1 MKNKGF
7 FAPFLFVSIFSL
19 ASCSVQDLMFWKKK
33 ESESNQSQTESDED
47 GSFEIP
53 TFEKSEGIRFTAYSG
68 PTFENL
74 ASGNSNI
81 NTVTEEHV
89 RKVAEAGFN
98 RILALY
104 EGGMG
109 GGGSDV
115 WKVIKNR
122 AKRANE
128 DAMKMLPL
136 CEQFGLEYYVRDW
149 TFYGLLT
156 NYPGLVTTEEDYK
169 KAIDIV
175 FDDDCEYIYHPA
187 YVGSFATDE
196 PFYNDLEKV
205 EWQVRLYKE
214 ALARKGVKGE
224 PLVNLLPI
232 HVSTTGLGSTYQEY
246 VDKYFEIIAPQ
257 VGYVSY
263 DFYPLMSNYFAGG
276 YVKNTYLANLL
287 MMAKKCK
294 DTNVELRTFMQSIG
308 NWTGMRQMESIGDFR
323 FQIYTNLAFGSR
335 EITYYEYANPY
346 SFESGDYALL
356 NLQDGSY
363 NWTYEAAK
371 KANWEAHGMEDA
383 YVQYDWDGVMYKN
396 GDEDEANISFTYLE
410 NDALETHPRVAIKKV
425 TQDTLL
431 TTFKHKESKDDAFML
446 VNESNPHDQLN
457 NDVTLH
463 FNDAKGLLMYRLG
476 QKVIVKLPA
485 SGDYTFK
492 LYPGEGRFII
502 PLK

>member
-1 MKNKGF
+1 MKNNKF
-7 FAPFLFVSIFSL
+7 FASLLLVSIISL
-19 ASCSVQDLMFWKKK
+19 SSCSLSDLIRKNKQNSNSDQAD
-33 ESESNQSQTESDED
+33 SEDTTE
-47 GSFEIP
+47 IVAP

-68 PTFENL
+68 PTFANL

-81 NTVTEEHV
+81 NTVTDEHV
-89 RKVAEAGFN
+89 KKVAEAGFN

-136 CEQFGLEYYVRDW
+136 CEKYNLEYYVRDW
-149 TFYGLLT
+149 SFYGLLT
-156 NYPGLVTTEEDYK
+156 NYPGQIVTEEDYK
-169 KAIDIV
+169 KAIDII
-175 FDDDCEYIYHPA
+175 FDDDCEYIHHPN
-187 YVGSFATDE
+187 YCGSFATDE

-205 EWQVRLYKE
+205 EWQVRLYND
-214 ALARKGVKGE
+214 ALARKGIKAE
-224 PLVNLLPI
+224 PLVNLLPNY
-232 HVSTTGLGSTYQEY
+232 VSTAGLGSTYQHY
-246 VDKYFEIIAPQ
+246 VDKYFETIAPQ

-263 DFYPLMSNYFAGG
+263 DYYPLMSNYFAGG

-294 DTNVELRTFMQSIG
+294 ETGIELRTFMQSIG
-308 NWTGMRQMESIGDFR
+308 NWTGMRQMKGIADFR
-323 FQIYTNLAFGSR
+323 FQIFTNLAFGSK
-335 EITYYEYANPY
+335 EVTYYEYGNPY
-346 SFESGDYALL
+346 SFDSGDYALL
-356 NLQDGSY
+356 NLQDGTY

-371 KANWEAHGMEDA
+371 KANWEAHAIEDA
-383 YVQYDWDGVMYKN
+383 YLQYDWDGVMYKN
-396 GDEDEANISFTYLE
+396 GDDEEPNVSFTYLD
-410 NDALETHPRVAIKKV
+410 NDKLESHPRVAIKKV
-425 TQDTLL
+425 TADTLL

-446 VNESNPHDQLN
+446 VNEANPLN
-457 NDVTLH
+457 ETNDDVTLH
-463 FNDAKGLLMYRLG
+463 FKDAKGLLMYRLG
-476 QKVIVKLPA
+476 QKVIVKLPK

-502 PLK
+502 PIK